1 MVDAFAQTH
10 RQCRK
15 QVQLMN
21 TVCFFAGLIEHAAWT
36 PGDAYLATPLKNMPW
51 YQQILLDVLAVCSAV
66 TAVLAVASLWMYRW
80 CSRHF
85 GKHVKVA

>member
-36 PGDAYLATPLKNMPW
+36 QGDAYLDTPLKNMPW

-66 TAVLAVASLWMYRW
+66 TAVLAVVLLWMYRW

>member
-1 MVDAFAQTH
+1 MVAALAQMH

-15 QVQLMN
+15 QVYILNM
-21 TVCFFAGLIEHAAWT
+21 VCSCAGLIEHAAWT
-36 PGDAYLATPLKNMPW
+36 QGDAYLDTTLKNMPW
-51 YQQILLDVLAVCSAV
+51 YQQILLDVLAVSSAV
-66 TAVLAVASLWMYRW
+66 TAVLGVVSLWMYRC